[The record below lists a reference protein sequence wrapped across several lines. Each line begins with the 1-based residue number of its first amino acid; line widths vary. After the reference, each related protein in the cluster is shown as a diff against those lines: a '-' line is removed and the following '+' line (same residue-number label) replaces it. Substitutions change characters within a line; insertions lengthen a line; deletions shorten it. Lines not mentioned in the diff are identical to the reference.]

1 MMVFWK
7 KNKLFLVYAVLLAV
21 AFACTGSEYER
32 LKDKELARNVRYDS
46 LFLGLKFGMT
56 KKEFFK
62 HCWDLNKAG
71 VLSNGPSS
79 LSVQYRLDSTQLR
92 AGAYM
97 WFYPEFKDDKIVK
110 MPIKFTYR
118 EWAPWNQQLSSDSLL
133 FDVTRMM
140 EKWYGGR
147 FIEVKSNTDDRIVK
161 VKIDGNRRIRLFKE
175 SISTIR
181 ADITDLKELEKELAN
196 TEKP

>member
-1 MMVFWK
+1 
-7 KNKLFLVYAVLLAV
+7 
-21 AFACTGSEYER
+21 
-32 LKDKELARNVRYDS
+32 
-46 LFLGLKFGMT
+46 
-56 KKEFFK
+56 
-62 HCWDLNKAG
+62 
-71 VLSNGPSS
+71 
-79 LSVQYRLDSTQLR
+79 
-92 AGAYM
+92 
-97 WFYPEFKDDKIVK
+97 
-110 MPIKFTYR
+110 
-118 EWAPWNQQLSSDSLL
+118 
-133 FDVTRMM
+133 MM